1 MNRPISIRSFATA
14 ALALSLGPAAFGQ
27 ARDLDTPAAELA
39 SFTLAEGF
47 TASLFASET
56 DGVVKP
62 IQIRFDARGRLWVIG
77 STVYPQIQPGQDPQD
92 KVLILEDTDGDG
104 RSDKTTVFAE
114 GLMIPTGLETIADGT
129 GCYVGHGPELLLL
142 KDTDGDDRA
151 DQRTVVLRG
160 FGTADNHQNIN
171 SFTWDPNGNL
181 WFSQGPMPG
190 SKPGLA
196 SSNSTKPAS
205 GGSTPDRGGSKDSTA
220 APPTRKTHGDSSS
233 ATGENRWNSQAIMG
247 SSFTRHQD
255 WSKKP
260 NPPSPPTSGRP
271 AAVAR

>member
-129 GCYVGHGPELLLL
+129 GC
-142 KDTDGDDRA
+142 
-151 DQRTVVLRG
+151 
-160 FGTADNHQNIN
+160 
-171 SFTWDPNGNL
+171 
-181 WFSQGPMPG
+181 
-190 SKPGLA
+190 
-196 SSNSTKPAS
+196 
-205 GGSTPDRGGSKDSTA
+205 
-220 APPTRKTHGDSSS
+220 
-233 ATGENRWNSQAIMG
+233 
-247 SSFTRHQD
+247 
-255 WSKKP
+255 
-260 NPPSPPTSGRP
+260 
-271 AAVAR
+271 